1 MRLSDRL
8 MSRSILRL
16 SGRGPDPAPEQKSEE
31 MKAANVFRRFFH
43 VLSRLDRRGRP
54 DAEAPDSRRSS

>member
-1 MRLSDRL
+1 MRLSDRFG
-8 MSRSILRL
+8 SRSILRL
-16 SGRGPDPAPEQKSEE
+16 SGKDPDPAPEQKSDE

-54 DAEAPDSRRSS
+54 DAEVPENRRNS

>member
-1 MRLSDRL
+1 MRLSDRFG
-8 MSRSILRL
+8 SRSMLRL
-16 SGRGPDPAPEQKSEE
+16 SGKGPDPAPEQKSEE

-54 DAEAPDSRRSS
+54 EAVTAENRRDA

>member
-1 MRLSDRL
+1 MRLSGRFG
-8 MSRSILRL
+8 SRSILRL
-16 SGRGPDPAPEQKSEE
+16 SGKDPDPAPEQKSEE

-54 DAEAPDSRRSS
+54 EAEAIENRRDS

>member
-43 VLSRLDRRGRP
+43 VLSRLDRRRRP

>member
-1 MRLSDRL
+1 MRLSHRFG
-8 MSRSILRL
+8 SRSILRL

-31 MKAANVFRRFFH
+31 LKAANVFRRFFH

-54 DAEAPDSRRSS
+54 DVEVPGNRRDS